1 MVVDLKEVME
11 VEVVEVV
18 EMMMLVDMKMTE
30 IKVVGEI
37 LKVSVEL
44 EIMEHEDQ

>member
-1 MVVDLKEVME
+1 MDLKEVME

-44 EIMEHEDQ
+44 EMMEHEDQ